1 MALNMN
7 KYNIKVFF
15 EKSSFTKVALIVMVD
30 PGLFGDVRKSN
41 LYLKSDA
48 VDVVL
53 QVEVDPD
60 PLFSD
65 RTKFVPKKPGMPK
78 VRQIARIFSSEVD
91 PDPLFSDRTKFVP
104 KKPGMPKVRQIAR
117 IFSSDLNNTGIFT

>member
-1 MALNMN
+1 MTLC
-7 KYNIKVFF
+7 VC
-15 EKSSFTKVALIVMVD
+15 VMVD

-78 VRQIARIFSSEVD
+78 VRQIARIFSS
-91 PDPLFSDRTKFVP
+91 
-104 KKPGMPKVRQIAR
+104 
-117 IFSSDLNNTGIFT
+117 DLNNTGIFT

>member
-1 MALNMN
+1 
-7 KYNIKVFF
+7 
-15 EKSSFTKVALIVMVD
+15 MVD

-53 QVEVDPD
+53 QVEVDPG
-60 PLFSD
+60 PLFS
-65 RTKFVPKKPGMPK
+65 G
-78 VRQIARIFSSEVD
+78 
-91 PDPLFSDRTKFVP
+91 RTKFVP